1 MKKSEK
7 IVVEDTEIILFRQND
22 SDFISLTDMATYKS
36 KLEARY
42 VIANWMSTYFT
53 LDYLAVWEE
62 HYNPNFNRAGFHAVR
77 YDSGRL
83 IMTPK
88 KWIDSTGAIGI
99 ISKSGRY
106 GGGIFAHK
114 DIAFEFATWLSP
126 KFKFYLVKE
135 FERLKSEEQKRLSSE
150 WNLQR
155 TLAKV
160 NYHIHTDAIKEHI
173 IPKIVSEKQKKFT
186 YANEADLLNVA
197 LFGKTAAEWRAG
209 NPKADGNIRDEATLE
224 QLVVLSNLESINAL
238 LIRDK
243 LPQSQRLTRLNATAI
258 AQLQSLLEHKVIKK
272 LREGEK

>member
-1 MKKSEK
+1 MTKQK
-7 IVVEDTEIILFRQND
+7 ITVENTEIVLFRQSD

-42 VIANWMSTYFT
+42 VISNWMSTFFT

-62 HYNPNFNRAGFHAVR
+62 HYNPNFNRVGFHAVR

-88 KWIDSTGAIGI
+88 KWIDATGAIGI
-99 ISKSGRY
+99 VSKSGRY

-135 FERLKSEEQKRLSSE
+135 FDRLKSEEQKRLSSE

-173 IPKIVSEKQKKFT
+173 IPKVVNEKQKTFT

-197 LFGKTAAEWRAG
+197 LFGETAAEWRAKHPKTQG
-209 NPKADGNIRDEATLE
+209 NVRDEATLE

-238 LIRDK
+238 LIRDG

-258 AQLQSLLEHKVIKK
+258 AQLRSLLEHRAIKK
-272 LREGEK
+272 LTEKI

>member
-1 MKKSEK
+1 MAKQN
-7 IVVEDTEIILFRQND
+7 IVVEDTEIVLFQQND
-22 SDFISLTDMATYKS
+22 SDFISLTDMAKYRNKDDPS
-36 KLEARY
+36 Q
-42 VIANWMSTYFT
+42 VIANWLRIYSTIA
-53 LDYLAVWEE
+53 YLGLWEKI
-62 HYNPNFNRAGFHAVR
+62 HNSNFNSFSFEGIKHEAGRDYFGI
-77 YDSGRL
+77 S
-83 IMTPK
+83 PK
-88 KWIDSTGAIGI
+88 KWVEKTGAIGI
-99 ISKSGRY
+99 VARSGRY
-106 GGGIFAHK
+106 GGAFAHK
-114 DIAFEFATWLSP
+114 DIAFKFAAWLSP
-126 KFKFYLVKE
+126 E
-135 FERLKSEEQKRLSSE
+135 FELYLITEFDRLKSLEQKRLSSE

-197 LFGKTAAEWRAG
+197 LFGKTAAEWRAE

-258 AQLQSLLEHKVIKK
+258 AQLRSLLEHKAIKK
-272 LREGEK
+272 LTEGEK